1 MRVEPYLFFNG
12 RSEEA
17 IEFYGRAIGAEVLML
32 MRFKD
37 APPQPPSEGCP
48 PPSPENA
55 DKILHAAL
63 RVGATTVM
71 LSDGNNEGTLDFRGF
86 ALSLDARDPADA
98 KRLFDALA
106 DGGTT
111 VLPLGPSFFSP
122 SFGMVTDRFGVMWM
136 VIVPQEN
143 TSQESQA

>member
-17 IEFYGRAIGAEVLML
+17 IEFYRRALGAEVLML
-32 MRFKD
+32 MRFKE
-37 APPQPPSEGCP
+37 APPEPAAEGCP

-71 LSDGNNEGTLDFRGF
+71 LSDGNNEGALDFRGF
-86 ALSLDARDPADA
+86 ALSLDAQDPADA

-136 VIVPQEN
+136 VIVPQEG
-143 TSQESQA
+143 TP